1 MVGGWAVEEGGS
13 DLDTNVIQGRKHE
26 HESFIVGCG
35 IKTFIQKIFV
45 VTGPILGPQKMALQR
60 WSLYEGRGTK

>member
-1 MVGGWAVEEGGS
+1 MVGGWAEEEGGS

-35 IKTFIQKIFV
+35 IKTFIFF
-45 VTGPILGPQKMALQR
+45 LNL
-60 WSLYEGRGTK
+60 SLLINIPLHLPL

>member
-1 MVGGWAVEEGGS
+1 MVGGWAEEEGGS

-45 VTGPILGPQKMALQR
+45 VTGPILGP
-60 WSLYEGRGTK
+60 

>member
-1 MVGGWAVEEGGS
+1 MVGGWAEEEGGS

-35 IKTFIQKIFV
+35 KNVYPKNLCGHRADS
-45 VTGPILGPQKMALQR
+45 GPIKNGFATME
-60 WSLYEGRGTK
+60 SL